1 MIDLYIPDHVIQRHI
16 IGVLMTRRVARFRDM
31 IPPKTDT
38 NLYSYH
44 LKILQKKQL
53 IEKTAD
59 GYTLSRNGLVYADN
73 ANVLTAKLSAQ
84 PKVIT
89 MSVVQNSDG
98 DVLLF
103 QRKRQPFIGTWS
115 LPYGKVH
122 TDDISVLG
130 AAQREAREK
139 LGLDQPP
146 MTHAGDCYIRIT
158 DQDEV
163 VMSTLAHVFYFE
175 TDDIQPHERLQW
187 VRPHKLA
194 GYDLAPAVER
204 IITRT
209 FFRDPFFFEEY
220 EEPME
225 SGART

>member
-1 MIDLYIPDHVIQRHI
+1 MIDLHVPDHHIQRHI
-16 IGVLMTRRVARFRDM
+16 IGVLMGQRRARYSDM
-31 IPPKTDT
+31 KPPKVDG

-44 LKILQKKQL
+44 LKILQKKKL

-59 GYTLSRNGLVYADN
+59 GYTLSRGGLVYADN
-73 ANVLTAKLSAQ
+73 VNVITAKLSAQ

-89 MSVVQNSDG
+89 MSVIQNSNG

-103 QRKRQPFIGTWS
+103 QRKRQPFIGRWS
-115 LPYGKVH
+115 LPYGKIHV
-122 TDDISVLG
+122 DDTNVL
-130 AAQREAREK
+130 ASAQREAQEK

-146 MTHAGDCYIRIT
+146 LIHAGDCYIRLR
-158 DQDEV
+158 DEGEV
-163 VMSTLAHVFYFE
+163 VMSTLTHVFYYE

-194 GYDLAPAVER
+194 QYDLAPAVEQL
-204 IITRT
+204 ITRT

-220 EEPME
+220 EEE
-225 SGART
+225 LSVWA

>member
-1 MIDLYIPDHVIQRHI
+1 MIDRAIPDHHIQRHAI
-16 IGVLMTRRVARFRDM
+16 SVLMKQEFARYSDM
-31 IPPKTDT
+31 KPPKVDG

-44 LKILQKKQL
+44 LKVLQKKRL
-53 IEKTAD
+53 ITKQPE
-59 GYTLSRNGLVYADN
+59 GYTLTREGLVYADN
-73 ANVLTAKLSAQ
+73 ANVLTAKLSTQ

-89 MSVVQNSDG
+89 MSVIQNSDG

-122 TDDISVLG
+122 VDDASVL
-130 AAQREAREK
+130 ASAQREAREK
-139 LGLDQPP
+139 LGLNQPP
-146 MTHAGDCYIRIT
+146 LIHAGACYIRIR

-163 VMSTLAHVFYFE
+163 VMSTLAHVFYYE
-175 TDDIQPHERLQW
+175 TDDIRPHERLQW

-194 GYDLAPAVER
+194 QYDLAPAVEQ

-209 FFRDPFFFEEY
+209 FFRDPHFFEEY
-220 EEPME
+220 EEDL
-225 SGART
+225 